1 MYAASIDF
9 LSLSQTCDAGCT
21 FLLCAM
27 GILLPV
33 LFLGWAAYLGKM
45 SGQTVRFAQDDG
57 SRPVAGEYRIARDG
71 RAYVQVGRVC
81 HFGRKGET
89 ESSLRARLADRGV
102 L

>member
-21 FLLCAM
+21 FLLCAV

-33 LFLGWAAYLGKM
+33 LFLGLAAYLGKM
-45 SGQTVRFAQDDG
+45 SGQTLRFGSDDD
-57 SRPVAGEYRIARDG
+57 SRAMAGEYRIARDG

-81 HFGRKGET
+81 HFGRWGET
-89 ESSLRARLADRGV
+89 ESSLRARLTSRGI